1 MLQIFSSPL
10 PALGVG
16 GVLAPDDWSTFL
28 DAVSWELAGSP
39 VVVDVTSPGDARAV
53 IARGMLQALLYDA
66 RGDVIEVGVR
76 IPTPSRISVLRH
88 LISRPT
94 GVASDSAKGLLPSLV
109 LIEDG
114 DGELTRVRFLPS
126 PAFGG

>member
-28 DAVSWELAGSP
+28 DAVAWELAGSP

-53 IARGMLQALLYDA
+53 IARGVLQALLYDA

-88 LISRPT
+88 LISRPI

-114 DGELTRVRFLPS
+114 DGALTRVRFLPS

>member
-1 MLQIFSSPL
+1 MRGPSSP
-10 PALGVG
+10 
-16 GVLAPDDWSTFL
+16 
-28 DAVSWELAGSP
+28 AVCCKP
-39 VVVDVTSPGDARAV
+39 
-53 IARGMLQALLYDA
+53 LLYDA

-88 LISRPT
+88 LISRPI

>member
-1 MLQIFSSPL
+1 MLQIFTSPL

-16 GVLAPDDWSTFL
+16 GVLAPDDWSSFL
-28 DAVSWELAGSP
+28 DAVSGELAGSP
-39 VVVDVTSPGDARAV
+39 VVVDVTTRDDARGV
-53 IARGMLQALLYDA
+53 IARGVLQALLYD
-66 RGDVIEVGVR
+66 GDVIEVAVR
-76 IPTPSRISVLRH
+76 VPTPGRISVLRH

-94 GVASDSAKGLLPSLV
+94 GVASDSTKGLLPSLV

-114 DGELTRVRFLPS
+114 DAALTRVRFLPS